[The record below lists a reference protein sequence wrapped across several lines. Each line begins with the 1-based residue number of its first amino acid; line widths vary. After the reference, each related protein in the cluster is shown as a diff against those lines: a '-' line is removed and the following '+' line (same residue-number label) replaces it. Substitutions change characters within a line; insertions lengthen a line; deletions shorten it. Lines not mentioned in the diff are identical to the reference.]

1 MSAPM
6 KPPRVPWGDFPDVVL
21 HAEERVVK
29 KHHLYAAAKSGDTD
43 AAVDL
48 VNATISKAAV
58 LSLEALFF
66 DAAPTLVSAHAFEAE
81 GVNAIP
87 EALADVLGGVL
98 GWPINPDIVQTN
110 VVGHTGSDG
119 FHRMANQAAFT
130 GTVVAGERYVLVDDF
145 IGQGGT
151 LANLRGYVET
161 SGGRVIG
168 ATTLTG
174 KQYSAILGLHPDQ
187 LAKLRAKHGQ
197 DLENWWLDRFGHAFD
212 CLTQSEARYL
222 ERTTDADT
230 VRNRIVAAEQ
240 KGDG

>member
-1 MSAPM
+1 MFPPT
-6 KPPRVPWGDFPDVVL
+6 KPPRAPWGDFPDVVL

-29 KHHLYAAAKSGDTD
+29 KHHLYAAAKSGDID

-48 VNATISKAAV
+48 VNATISKTALV
-58 LSLEALFF
+58 SLGGFSA

-81 GVNAIP
+81 GINAIP
-87 EALADVLGGVL
+87 EALANVLGGML
-98 GWPINPDIVQTN
+98 GWPVNPDIVQTN

-119 FHRMANQAAFT
+119 FHRLANQAAFT

-151 LANLRGYVET
+151 LANLRGYVEA
-161 SGGRVIG
+161 SGGWVIG
-168 ATTLTG
+168 ATALTG
-174 KQYSAILGLHPDQ
+174 KHYSAILRLHPDQ
-187 LAKLRAKHGQ
+187 LSALRAKHGK

-212 CLTQSEARYL
+212 SLTQSEARYL
-222 ERTTDADT
+222 ERTKDADT

-240 KGDG
+240 KRDG